1 MATSGTTDEQRK
13 LLRPREAANRLAIS
27 ERQLWAQTDPRGP
40 IPCVRIGKSVRYSPD
55 AVQRF
60 IDEQEQSCPE
70 VRQ

>member
-1 MATSGTTDEQRK
+1 MAALGTTEEQRK
-13 LLRPREAANRLAIS
+13 LLRPREAADRLTIS

-55 AVQRF
+55 AIQRF
-60 IDEQEQSCPE
+60 IDEQEQNCPE